1 MTSMN
6 DWDALW
12 MADHVATMLDTD
24 TPLGVLQ
31 DAAIAVS
38 AGRIAWVGLQ
48 KELPDKPEHCATQ
61 VHTLG
66 DRWIT
71 PGLIDCHTHVVFS
84 GDRTGEFVQRQQGAS
99 YADIARAG
107 GGILATV
114 AATRRAGVD
123 ELVDDALP
131 RVLALRAEG
140 VTTLEI
146 KSGYGLDLETERHML
161 QAARRLGD
169 QTGLQTR
176 TTYLGAHAVPP
187 EFVENADGY
196 VNFICDEVMPALA
209 ADGLIDAVDAFN
221 EDIAFDGPQ
230 VERIFQRAQELGLP
244 VKLHADQL
252 NDCAGASLAARYS
265 ALSADHLEFTSES
278 GVRALATAGTVA
290 VLLPGAYYGL
300 GGGQTPPIAA
310 FRAHNVPMAIA
321 TDCNPGSSPTV
332 SILTM
337 MNMACRLFGLTPDEA
352 LAGVTRSAAQALGLA
367 DEYGTLEAGKRA
379 DMVVWEINDPADLS
393 FWLGRNPAKRII
405 AGGKT
410 L

>member
-6 DWDALW
+6 DWDSLW
-12 MADHVATMLDTD
+12 MAHRVATMLDNG

-31 DAAIAVS
+31 DAAIAVR

-48 KELPDKPEHCATQ
+48 KQLPDKPERCATE
-61 VHTLG
+61 VHALG

-71 PGLIDCHTHVVFS
+71 PGLIDCHTHVVFA
-84 GDRTGEFVQRQQGAS
+84 GDRTGEFVQRQQGVS

-114 AATRRAGVD
+114 AATRRASVD

-161 QAARRLGD
+161 QAARRLGEK
-169 QTGLQTR
+169 TGLRTH

-187 EFVENADGY
+187 EFTGRADDY
-196 VNFICDEVMPALA
+196 VTFICAEVMPALA

-230 VERIFQRAQELGLP
+230 VERVFQRAQELGLS

-265 ALSADHLEFTSES
+265 ALSADHLEYTSES
-278 GVRALATAGTVA
+278 GVRDLAAAGTVA
-290 VLLPGAYYGL
+290 VLLPGAFYGL
-300 GGGQTPPIAA
+300 GGDQAPPIET
-310 FRAHNVPMAIA
+310 FRNHGVPMAIA

-367 DEYGTLEAGKRA
+367 DECGTLEPGKRA
-379 DMVVWEINDPADLS
+379 DMVVWAMNDPADLS
-393 FWLGRNPAKRII
+393 FWLGRNPAIHII